1 MKVYREETSQG
12 LRFNYQKIF
21 VFGSVILIF
30 ILSCNDKM
38 SNEDIIKEVVK
49 CREAKMGYKLLH
61 ENVGAVITSV
71 Q

>member
-1 MKVYREETSQG
+1 M
-12 LRFNYQKIF
+12 RFNYQKIS
-21 VFGSVILIF
+21 VSGSVILIF

-61 ENVGAVITSV
+61 ENVGTVITSV
-71 Q
+71 QCTYGQGE